1 LATFS
6 IPIAAAIAY
15 GIWLGVSAAGLAHS
29 TRAEEAVRAG
39 ALLVMSVVFAC
50 VPQPWTRA
58 AAVASFAA
66 LVLMSIGVLDY
77 EMFRA
82 AR

>member
-1 LATFS
+1 
-6 IPIAAAIAY
+6 
-15 GIWLGVSAAGLAHS
+15 
-29 TRAEEAVRAG
+29 VRAG

>member
-1 LATFS
+1 
-6 IPIAAAIAY
+6 
-15 GIWLGVSAAGLAHS
+15 
-29 TRAEEAVRAG
+29 VRAG
-39 ALLVMSVVFAC
+39 ALSVMSVVFAC

-77 EMFRA
+77 EMFRS